1 MVTLLFWRSRLESLI
16 VAGGRITVLEAPAS
30 DDF

>member
-1 MVTLLFWRSRLESLI
+1 MVSFLFWRSRLESLI
-16 VAGGRITVLEAPAS
+16 VVEHFTVFEASAS

>member
-1 MVTLLFWRSRLESLI
+1 MESLLFWRSRLESLI
-16 VAGGRITVLEAPAS
+16 VAGAFTVFEASAS

>member
-1 MVTLLFWRSRLESLI
+1 MVGFLFWRSRLESLI
-16 VAGGRITVLEAPAS
+16 VMGRFTVFEASVS

>member
-1 MVTLLFWRSRLESLI
+1 MVSFLFWRSRLEALI
-16 VAGGRITVLEAPAS
+16 VVGCFTVFEASAS

>member
-1 MVTLLFWRSRLESLI
+1 MVSFLFWRGRFESLN
-16 VAGGRITVLEAPAS
+16 VVGSFTLFEASAS

>member
-1 MVTLLFWRSRLESLI
+1 MVSFLFWRSRLEALI
-16 VAGGRITVLEAPAS
+16 VVGRFTVFEASAS

>member
-1 MVTLLFWRSRLESLI
+1 MVSFLFWRSRLESLN
-16 VAGGRITVLEAPAS
+16 VVGRFAVLEASAS